1 MDLTCAVVGT
11 SISAILALIMMK
23 SRLLEKEE
31 LIRGKGGHYI
41 TRALGDGDR
50 AGESAWIQGT
60 PWSLV
65 SGGKKT

>member
-1 MDLTCAVVGT
+1 MDLACAVVGT

-41 TRALGDGDR
+41 TRALGGWRPLRRISVDPVDPV
-50 AGESAWIQGT
+50 ES
-60 PWSLV
+60 L